1 MVERRVLRDHAVET
15 AREIIAQ
22 AGSGDALRY
31 FSAVFSKYFDRAFPG
46 QIRQTTKVMS
56 NKLGGKDSRN
66 QQWEK
71 LVPTVTAPAVPPT
84 LDEMVADLGEGD
96 LEEWQQPLTQACTL
110 LVRLE
115 FGRMLVEVSNDPD
128 SRSGRRCGRSSPV
141 AR

>member
-1 MVERRVLRDHAVET
+1 MRHLTAPMVAEAINSLPSPFDCHMVERRVLRDHAVET

-31 FSAVFSKYFDRAFPG
+31 FSAVFSKYIDRAFPG

-56 NKLGGKDSRN
+56 DNLGGKDSRN

-84 LDEMVADLGEGD
+84 LDELVADLGEGD
-96 LEEWQQPLTQACTL
+96 LEE
-110 LVRLE
+110 
-115 FGRMLVEVSNDPD
+115 
-128 SRSGRRCGRSSPV
+128 
-141 AR
+141 